1 MADAHSGGLLEGK
14 SCVVTGGAN
23 GIGRA
28 VAQRFVEEGANVVVG
43 DIDER
48 AAAAVAEQLAAD
60 GTTVGYAALD
70 VRDRRSVEAALATAR
85 TAFDGVDVLVANAG
99 ILRQDRVLDMA
110 EEAWT
115 ETLAVNL
122 TGVFNCC
129 QTFGRAMVAQGRG
142 GRIIIT
148 SSIAGLVGGS
158 FYGAY
163 ASSKFGVIGLSQC
176 LAAEL
181 AEHDILV
188 NCVCPGSVDTRMM
201 TQVATEQAAATNTSV
216 GNVVDATLG
225 RIALNRYADPREV
238 ADAYVYLASP
248 LARYVTGQR
257 IVVDGGML
265 IE

>member
-28 VAQRFVEEGANVVVG
+28 VAERFVEEGANVVVG

-60 GTTVGYAALD
+60 GTTVAYVALD

-122 TGVFNCC
+122 TGGFNCC

-181 AEHDILV
+181 AE
-188 NCVCPGSVDTRMM
+188 
-201 TQVATEQAAATNTSV
+201 ATNTSV
-216 GNVVDATLG
+216 ANVVDATLG

-257 IVVDGGML
+257 IVVGGGML